1 MKVNK
6 KKALLE
12 SQLPKEVTILGQ
24 KVKVVV
30 TALKGLHGDFN
41 GETLVIRINQNA
53 TIESA
58 QSTLFHEMLHACLKI
73 SGLGELLNEKL
84 EEGIVSMLEIALRPF
99 IILQKETNDELN

>member
-1 MKVNK
+1 MVRINA

-12 SQLPKEVTILGQ
+12 SELPNEVTILGQ

-41 GETLVIRINQNA
+41 SDNMTIKINQNA
-53 TIESA
+53 SVEA
-58 QSTLFHEMLHACLKI
+58 AKSTLFHECLHACLKI

-84 EEGIVSMLEIALRPF
+84 EEGIVSMLEIAMLNF
-99 IILQKETNDELN
+99 ISFRKDNK